1 MKRCPE
7 CRRDYYDDTLMYC
20 LDDGTS
26 LLDGPSKMDEPAT
39 VILKDTSPSNESP
52 TREQISSGDE
62 KITGDADRR
71 SVDGYSRMPSY
82 SRPGIGAEVYERQR
96 KEAEQAK
103 LKAELQPQRDRR
115 NRMWLIASGALILVA
130 ALGWFAYRFVVSDAS
145 RPIGSIAVLPF
156 ENRSGNADND
166 YLSDGLTDSL
176 IFRFSQLPDLKVSPT
191 SSVMHYKGAATDV
204 AQIAKELDVDS
215 VLSGR
220 LLQVGDSLTI
230 SVQLIDAR
238 TKKLIWAEQ
247 YDRKMADLLA
257 TQREI
262 ATTITQKL
270 QLKLSGDEKGIA
282 KKYTSSSE
290 AYQLYLKGRFY
301 WSKRTKDDLFKAIDS
316 YKQAIDLDPNF
327 ALAYAAMAEV
337 YNSMAKDPDVPPKD
351 AVPFAKTA
359 ATRALELDPM
369 LPEAH
374 SAFGDSLAIYDWN
387 WTESE
392 RELKRAIE
400 LDPNISYIHLVY
412 SGSYLGPFGNTREAV
427 AEAEKA
433 VELEPLS
440 LINNAVLASAYL
452 NDRQFDKAIAQGKR
466 SYDLD
471 PNFPLA
477 RHWLGMAYVATQQ
490 YEKAVA
496 ISREVPAD
504 SPSRWLSVVVLG
516 HAYAKMGK
524 RAEAEQQIAEL
535 KDLAKTRYVRPYYIA
550 SIYAALGDKDKAF
563 AEIERSFEERDVYL
577 NRINSD
583 PFMDPLRDDQRFKD
597 LLKRINLAVSN

>member
-7 CRRDYYDDTLMYC
+7 CRRDYLDDSLLYC
-20 LDDGTS
+20 LEDGAALVQGS
-26 LLDGPSKMDEPAT
+26 VPQRDEPAT
-39 VILKDTSPSNESP
+39 AILHEITTPEEAA
-52 TREQISSGDE
+52 TRAFGAGTNDIVDRHIKSGRRAATLTAIFCGVALLVLGSAFLGYRYFTAEAKQI
-62 KITGDADRR
+62 
-71 SVDGYSRMPSY
+71 
-82 SRPGIGAEVYERQR
+82 
-96 KEAEQAK
+96 
-103 LKAELQPQRDRR
+103 
-115 NRMWLIASGALILVA
+115 N
-130 ALGWFAYRFVVSDAS
+130 
-145 RPIGSIAVLPF
+145 SIAVLPF
-156 ENRSGNADND
+156 ENRSGSADAD

-176 IFRFSQLPDLKVSPT
+176 IFRFSQLPNLKVSPT
-191 SSVMHYKGAATDV
+191 SSVMRYKGSPKDV
-204 AQIAKELDVDS
+204 SDIAKELDVDG

-220 LLQVGDSLTI
+220 VTQIGDNLSI

-238 TKKLIWAEQ
+238 TKKLVWAEQ

-262 ATTITQKL
+262 ATTLTQKM
-270 QLKLSGDEKGIA
+270 QLHLAGDEKGIA
-282 KKYTSSSE
+282 KKYTSSNE
-290 AYQLYLKGRFY
+290 AYQLYLKGRYY
-301 WSKRTKDDLFKAIDS
+301 WSKRTKDDLLKAVDS
-316 YKQAIDLDPNF
+316 YKQAIELDPNF

-337 YNSMAKDPDVPPKD
+337 YNSMAKDPDIAPKD

-387 WTESE
+387 WTESG

-412 SGSYLGPFGNTREAV
+412 SGSYLGPFGDTRGAV
-427 AEAEKA
+427 AEAERA

-440 LINNAVLASAYL
+440 LINNSVLANAYL
-452 NDRQFDKAIAQGKR
+452 NDRQYDKAIVQSQRA
-466 SYDLD
+466 YDLD

-477 RHWLGMAYVATQQ
+477 RHWLGMSYIATGQFD
-490 YEKAVA
+490 KAVA
-496 ISREVPAD
+496 VSREVPLD

-535 KDLAKTRYVRPYYIA
+535 KDLGKTRYVRPYYLA
-550 SIYAALGDKDKAF
+550 SIYAALGDKDNAF
-563 AEIERSFEERDVYL
+563 AEIDRSVEERDVYI

-583 PFMDPLRDDQRFKD
+583 PFMDPIRDDTRFHQ
-597 LLKRINLAVSN
+597 LLKKLGLDQTK